1 MGLHFFKFYS
11 SCLIVRI
18 ILSMNR
24 PQEIAQL
31 KVWRRSL
38 HQIPELGLEL
48 PLTQKYLIEQLQDL
62 DCEISRPLEYS
73 VAAFFD
79 NHKEKT
85 IAFRSDMD
93 ALPVIEQTGCEFKS
107 LHEGC
112 MHACGH
118 DGHMSTMLLFAHR
131 LQEFY
136 KELSCNVLLI
146 FQPGEENPGGAAP
159 ILKTGIFKEKN
170 VVAVFGMHLWP
181 VLDKGKIATISGPM
195 MASAREVNVNIYGK
209 AVHAARY
216 FTGID
221 AMKTGVKY
229 LQRCYDLEGALP
241 REVNRLLH
249 FGFMEA
255 GRIRNVVANHCL
267 IQGTMRA
274 FDDPTIT
281 YLYDGV
287 EQAAKD
293 LAEETGAR
301 IEVDWSDGYPP
312 VTNDP
317 ALVQRILD
325 ETDLEISLLDEPVMI
340 AEDFAYYQKEVP
352 GVFFFL
358 GTGTGIELHDSHFN
372 FDEEILIAGADL
384 FEQIAHLEFK

>member
-1 MGLHFFKFYS
+1 
-11 SCLIVRI
+11 
-18 ILSMNR
+18 
-24 PQEIAQL
+24 
-31 KVWRRSL
+31 
-38 HQIPELGLEL
+38 
-48 PLTQKYLIEQLQDL
+48 
-62 DCEISRPLEYS
+62 
-73 VAAFFD
+73 
-79 NHKEKT
+79 
-85 IAFRSDMD
+85 
-93 ALPVIEQTGCEFKS
+93 
-107 LHEGC
+107 
-112 MHACGH
+112 
-118 DGHMSTMLLFAHR
+118 
-131 LQEFY
+131 
-136 KELSCNVLLI
+136 
-146 FQPGEENPGGAAP
+146 
-159 ILKTGIFKEKN
+159 
-170 VVAVFGMHLWP
+170 
-181 VLDKGKIATISGPM
+181 
-195 MASAREVNVNIYGK
+195 
-209 AVHAARY
+209 
-216 FTGID
+216 
-221 AMKTGVKY
+221 
-229 LQRCYDLEGALP
+229 
-241 REVNRLLH
+241 
-249 FGFMEA
+249 
-255 GRIRNVVANHCL
+255 
-267 IQGTMRA
+267 MRA